1 MLTPSLVQVTYVAGP
16 PVVLKVRL
24 NISGSSVITENSIVL
39 PMPGPGTTTDNEP
52 DEYAYVHGMFLK
64 KLLNNYHYCNNA
76 CYNSYCSA
84 YMHSHQLVLIM
95 NVLLIV

>member
-39 PMPGPGTTTDNEP
+39 PMPGPGTTTDIEP
-52 DEYAYVHGMFLK
+52 DEYAYVHGMF
-64 KLLNNYHYCNNA
+64 LLNNYHYCNNA

-84 YMHSHQLVLIM
+84 
-95 NVLLIV
+95 LLYAQSSTSVNYECATYRVN